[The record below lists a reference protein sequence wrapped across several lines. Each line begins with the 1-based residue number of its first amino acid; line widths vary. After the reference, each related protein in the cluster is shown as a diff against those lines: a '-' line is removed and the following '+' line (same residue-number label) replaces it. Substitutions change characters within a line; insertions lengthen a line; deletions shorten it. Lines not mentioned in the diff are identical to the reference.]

1 MIQVNIL
8 RDRNEVVKGIDI
20 NGHAGYAEYGQDVIC
35 AAVSALVLNMANSVE
50 TFTDDHFEGSV
61 GEDGGSFSFSFPDKI
76 SSESQL
82 LMKSLILGLEN
93 FDSGRCNDMFK
104 MNLQLF
110 AHKKGVGSTKNGRD
124 SESKRLGAKRADGQ
138 FVLAGN
144 ILYRQRGTKIHPG
157 LNVGIGGDDTL
168 FAKVDGVVKFERKG
182 RDKKQVSVY
191 PQAINE

>member
-50 TFTDDHFEGSV
+50 TFTDDHC
-61 GEDGGSFSFSFPDKI
+61 EDGGSFSFSFPDKI

-93 FDSGRCNDMFK
+93 I
-104 MNLQLF
+104 
-110 AHKKGVGSTKNGRD
+110 RD
-124 SESKRLGAKRADGQ
+124 EYGAEY
-138 FVLAGN
+138 
-144 ILYRQRGTKIHPG
+144 I
-157 LNVGIGGDDTL
+157 
-168 FAKVDGVVKFERKG
+168 KFRFRE
-182 RDKKQVSVY
+182 V
-191 PQAINE
+191 

>member
-35 AAVSALVLNMANSVE
+35 AAVSNSVE

-93 FDSGRCNDMFK
+93 I
-104 MNLQLF
+104 
-110 AHKKGVGSTKNGRD
+110 RD
-124 SESKRLGAKRADGQ
+124 EYGAEY
-138 FVLAGN
+138 
-144 ILYRQRGTKIHPG
+144 I
-157 LNVGIGGDDTL
+157 
-168 FAKVDGVVKFERKG
+168 KFRFRE
-182 RDKKQVSVY
+182 V
-191 PQAINE
+191 